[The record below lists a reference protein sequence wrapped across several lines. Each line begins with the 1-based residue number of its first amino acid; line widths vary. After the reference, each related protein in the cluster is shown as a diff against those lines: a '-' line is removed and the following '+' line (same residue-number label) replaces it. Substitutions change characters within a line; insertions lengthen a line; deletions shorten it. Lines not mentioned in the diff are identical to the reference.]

1 MASTRNKNTLS
12 NYRLEQC
19 TNSNYQQYNL
29 YPNSSSG
36 NPVSIHL
43 PGNGLGNIGITGY
56 TLAKNQ
62 IDIESFLRGTGT
74 VDLVKGT
81 FQEITPEIICLTPIN
96 IYQKEPVIL
105 PKQLVIQPSR
115 PWPI

>member
-12 NYRLEQC
+12 NYRLDQC
-19 TNSNYQQYNL
+19 AISHYLDYNL
-29 YPNSSSG
+29 YDHGASG

-43 PGNGLGNIGITGY
+43 PGNGLGNIGVTGY

-62 IDIESFLRGTGT
+62 VDIESFLRGTGT
-74 VDLVKGT
+74 VNLVKGT
-81 FQEITPEIICLTPIN
+81 FQEITPELICLTPIN
-96 IYQKEPVIL
+96 IYQNEPVIL
-105 PKQLVIQPSR
+105 PKKLIVQPER